1 MISLVIK
8 HWKRPVK
15 WAERYRLFKNLD
27 MDIPGEK
34 EMLKNSAV
42 RVLLTALITLALCF
56 CIPVGQ
62 VSAESGTKVKI
73 KVGRKT
79 FNAVFYD
86 NDTSKALLESMPM
99 KLKMSELNGNEKY
112 RYLNK
117 DFPTNEKR
125 VKRVRAGDIM
135 LYGSDCLVVFYKS
148 FNTTYEYTKIGR
160 ITNPKGLKK
169 AAGKKSVT
177 VAFSKKKII
186 RLSEK
191 KLTLNPGNS
200 KTIKLKGASAKK
212 VKWSTSN
219 KKVATVSKGKIKAK
233 KTGTV
238 TITAKYKN
246 KKYKCKVVVR
256 EMENPAPDKTVNEDV
271 DSKETDGIY
280 QEETDKPTAEKILTM
295 KIGDKD
301 VAVEW
306 ENNESVAALRDLVS
320 ESSLTIQMSMYGGF
334 EQVGPVGTS
343 LPRNDVQTTT
353 SAGDIVLYSGNQI
366 VVFYG
371 SNSWA
376 YTRLGRIT
384 DKDAAEIA
392 DLLGNGNVTIT
403 ISE

>member
-15 WAERYRLFKNLD
+15 WAERYRLFKKLD

-73 KVGRKT
+73 KVGRKS

-256 EMENPAPDKTVNEDV
+256 EMENPAPDKTVNE
-271 DSKETDGIY
+271 
-280 QEETDKPTAEKILTM
+280 EKILTM

-320 ESSLTIQMSMYGGF
+320 ESPLTIQMSMYGGF